1 MFAYNILIVHKMIIH
16 VFIIIVLIWKKN
28 SNMHKAFFVYIVK
41 RLYIVKGIKI
51 WLEILQ
57 KVIKWWG
64 FQINVK
70 YYWTQNSKNDICKL
84 NIVI

>member
-51 WLEILQ
+51 
-57 KVIKWWG
+57 
-64 FQINVK
+64 
-70 YYWTQNSKNDICKL
+70 
-84 NIVI
+84 